1 MQYKIYAGLP
11 YVFGVLHAKFR
22 TTLVAEAS
30 PQVAPSS
37 AENSPKF
44 LCHAFSTAYVFSSR
58 RFAAST
64 SSALKYSVMS
74 SPKPLHL
81 DMNEQIECAYTL
93 ASRFYTDQHILEIEK
108 ENIFRKTWQL
118 VGTTMQPCGE
128 VNGSAKT
135 IADPETYFTA
145 DVAGEP
151 VLLVRD
157 KQGTLRAFSNVCRH
171 RAGPIA
177 LGSGCKNVMR
187 CQYHGWTYT
196 LEGRLIGTPDVDGV
210 EFFDRSTMGMVPLR
224 LDTWGD
230 LIFVNFDKDAEP
242 LSAVLGEIPNQARGF
257 EFEGLKL
264 AERRDYVIECNWKV
278 YVDNYLEGY
287 HIPIAHPGLMKE
299 IDYSQ
304 YRTETYKYYSQQ
316 FAPIRAMKP
325 GDAERAY
332 APGSGALK
340 EALYFWIFPNLMLN
354 IYPDNLSTNLIVPLS
369 HDKTLTIFEW
379 FFHDTESPASKK
391 RIEKAVAFSDEVQ
404 QEDILLCENVQ
415 KGLKSATY
423 DRGRYSVKRENGV
436 HHFHMLLREFLET

>member
-1 MQYKIYAGLP
+1 MS
-11 YVFGVLHAKFR
+11 
-22 TTLVAEAS
+22 TT
-30 PQVAPSS
+30 
-37 AENSPKF
+37 
-44 LCHAFSTAYVFSSR
+44 
-58 RFAAST
+58 
-64 SSALKYSVMS
+64 
-74 SPKPLHL
+74 KPLHL
-81 DMNEQIECAYTL
+81 DMHEQIECAFTL
-93 ASRFYTDQHILEIEK
+93 ASRFYTDPTVLEIEK
-108 ENIFRKTWQL
+108 EKIFRKTWQL

-128 VNGSAKT
+128 VNGSNKT

-145 DVAGEP
+145 EIAGEP
-151 VLLVRD
+151 ILIICD

-196 LEGRLIGTPDVDGV
+196 LEGKLIGTPDVDGI

-230 LIFVNFDKDAEP
+230 LIFVNFDNNAEP
-242 LSAVLGEIPNQARGF
+242 LATVLGEIPNQARGF
-257 EFEGLKL
+257 DFENLKL
-264 AERRDYVIECNWKV
+264 AERRDYVIDCNWKV

-299 IDYSQ
+299 IDYAQ
-304 YRTETYKYYSQQ
+304 YRTDTYRYYSQQ

-325 GDAERAY
+325 DDTGERFY
-332 APGSGALK
+332 APGTSGLQ

-379 FFHDTESPASKK
+379 FFHDTESPASRK

-404 QEDILLCENVQ
+404 QEDIMLCTNVQ
-415 KGLKSATY
+415 KGLKSSTY

-436 HHFHMLLREFLET
+436 HHFHMLLREFLEK